1 MLNLEWTPIPTFVL
15 TIGSCTC
22 GIGGFYTNT
31 LVDEE
36 TWDYLTCSSKER
48 TASNA
53 LALHLNYLSHN
64 YPILC
69 VCCKCVLSLIISG
82 THKLYSNTFVY
93 WLVHYSI
100 IQPACLTLTLM
111 AGESSP
117 DKYKHFAFCGLS
129 DIVHFNCK

>member
-69 VCCKCVLSLIISG
+69 VCCKCVFSLIISG
-82 THKLYSNTFVY
+82 THELYSNTFVY
-93 WLVHYSI
+93 WLVHLFYYSAGMFNTHI
-100 IQPACLTLTLM
+100 NGWGKFPRQIQTLRFLW
-111 AGESSP
+111 P
-117 DKYKHFAFCGLS
+117 K
-129 DIVHFNCK
+129 